1 MSDCIV
7 NEEKRCLIEDVKYLL
22 GGGIRK
28 IEIAD
33 DAFCSL
39 LKMSTEELT
48 LHLQKYLVT
57 ERWANLVGKPANTT
71 DICLGLTTRSL
82 DYEYDFSIAYSKQI
96 GQQSRGDYELK
107 KDYIDIIDGIQVY
120 EIPAGRLINRVLWE
134 TPSDIDQAL
143 TQSLAYQNSFG
154 AIGGFGDSYYYTGW
168 GNGAFFNSAYY
179 IAPAFDVMLRAMD
192 VGLKNRMR
200 QSDLTYSITAGPNG
214 TKLLH
219 LYSVPNNGN
228 TIGGRRKAYKCKV
241 WYFYYD
247 TLDMDA
253 EAKNKCI
260 QECNDIIKYPSEIP
274 LNKLDF
280 CDLNDMS
287 KIWVRKYLTAM
298 AKETLGR
305 VRGKF
310 GGALKIPN
318 AEVSMDAE
326 TLLAEA
332 KEEKTA
338 LVAELQTW
346 LEGLQSDKVLE
357 RRAAEATN
365 LNTTLK
371 YVPNGIWAI

>member
-1 MSDCIV
+1 MADCIE
-7 NEEKRCLIEDVKYLL
+7 NTEKLCLIEDVKHLL

-28 IEIAD
+28 IEITEE
-33 DAFCSL
+33 AFCTL
-39 LKMSTEELT
+39 LKLSVEELV
-48 LHLQKYLVT
+48 LHLQKHLIS
-57 ERWANLVGKPANTT
+57 ERWSNLVGKPANLT

-82 DYEYDFSIAYSKQI
+82 DYEYDFSIAYSKQV
-96 GQQSRGDYELK
+96 GLQSRGNYELK
-107 KDYIDIIDGIQVY
+107 KDYIDVIEGIQTY
-120 EIPAGRLINRVLWE
+120 EIPAGRLVNRVLWE

-143 TQSLAYQNSFG
+143 AQSLAYQNSFG
-154 AIGGFGDSYYYTGW
+154 AIGGFGDSFYYTGW

-192 VGLKNRMR
+192 TGLKNRLR

-219 LYSVPNNGN
+219 LYSIPNNGN
-228 TIGGRRKAYKCKV
+228 TIGARRQNYKCKV

-247 TLDMDA
+247 TTDMDA

-260 QECNDIIKYPSEIP
+260 QECDDIIKYPSEVP

-287 KIWVRKYLTAM
+287 KIWVRKYLTALS
-298 AKETLGR
+298 KETLGR

-310 GGALKIPN
+310 SGALKVPN
-318 AEVSMDAE
+318 AEVSMDNE

-332 KEEKTA
+332 KEEKGA
-338 LVAELQTW
+338 LILELQEW
-346 LEGLQSDKVLE
+346 LMELRSDKMLE
-357 RRAAEATN
+357 RRASEATN

-371 YVPNGIWAI
+371 FVPNGIWAI

>member
-1 MSDCIV
+1 MADCI
-7 NEEKRCLIEDVKYLL
+7 ESTEKLCLIEDVRHLL

-28 IEIAD
+28 IEITD
-33 DAFCSL
+33 EAFCTL
-39 LKMSTEELT
+39 LKLSVEEMVM
-48 LHLQKYLVT
+48 HLQKYLIS
-57 ERWANLVGKPANTT
+57 ERWANLVGKPANLT

-82 DYEYDFSIAYSKQI
+82 DYEYDFSIAYSKQV
-96 GQQSRGDYELK
+96 GLQSRGDHELK
-107 KDYIDIIDGIQVY
+107 KDYIDIIEGVQTY

-143 TQSLAYQNSFG
+143 AQSLAYQNSFG
-154 AIGGFGDSYYYTGW
+154 AIGGFGDSFYYTGW

-192 VGLKNRMR
+192 TSLKNRLR

-219 LYSVPNNGN
+219 LYSIPNNGN
-228 TIGGRRKAYKCKV
+228 SIGARRQNYRTKV

-260 QECNDIIKYPSEIP
+260 QECNDIIKYPSEVP

-280 CDLNDMS
+280 SDLNDMS
-287 KIWVRKYLTAM
+287 KIWVRKYLTALS
-298 AKETLGR
+298 KETLGR

-310 GGALKIPN
+310 SGALKVPN
-318 AEVSMDAE
+318 AEVSMDNE

-338 LVAELQTW
+338 LIQELQEW
-346 LEGLQSDKVLE
+346 LMELRSDKILE
-357 RRAAEATN
+357 RRANEATN

-371 YVPNGIWAI
+371 FVPNGIWAI

>member
-1 MSDCIV
+1 MAECLE
-7 NEEKRCLIEDVKYLL
+7 NAEKVCLIEDVKAVI

-28 IEIAD
+28 LNITDET
-33 DAFCSL
+33 FCTL
-39 LKMSTEELT
+39 LKLSVEELT

-57 ERWANLVGKPANTT
+57 ERWANLVGKPANLT
-71 DICLGLTTRSL
+71 DICVGLTTRSL
-82 DYEYDFSIAYSKQI
+82 DYEYDFTIAYSKQV
-96 GQQSRGDYELK
+96 GLQSRGDNQLK
-107 KDYIDIIDGIQVY
+107 KDYIDVVEGVQVY

-134 TPSDIDQAL
+134 TPSDIDQAMGQTL
-143 TQSLAYQNSFG
+143 ANQSSAG
-154 AIGGFGDSYYYTGW
+154 MIGGFGDSTFFNGW
-168 GNGAFFNSAYY
+168 GNGSGFNSPYY

-200 QSDLTYSITAGPNG
+200 QSDLTYSITAGANG
-214 TKLLH
+214 TKLIH
-219 LYSVPNNGN
+219 LYSIPNKGN
-228 TIGGRRKAYKCKV
+228 TIGTRRQHYKCKV

-247 TLDMDA
+247 TTDMDA

-260 QECNDIIKYPSEIP
+260 QECNDIIKYPSEVP

-298 AKETLGR
+298 TKETLGR

-318 AEVSMDAE
+318 AEVTMDSE

-332 KEEKTA
+332 KEEKA
-338 LVAELQTW
+338 SLVTELQEW
-346 LEGLQSDKVLE
+346 LKELRSDSMLE

-371 YVPNGIWAI
+371 FIPNGIWAI